1 MVSCLK
7 KKQNKKPMIQINK
20 EIYYADNGI
29 YAKDLNSGFID
40 VEKYQGQDEH
50 RWDPITQYIGES
62 IWNLADDCLD
72 EEVGDDSELIGFR
85 MNVQLTPITQKKK

>member
-1 MVSCLK
+1 
-7 KKQNKKPMIQINK
+7 MIQINK

-40 VEKYQGQDEH
+40 VEKYQSQVGH
-50 RWDPITQYIGES
+50 SWDPITQYIGGS
-62 IWNLADDCLD
+62 IWDLALECLG
-72 EEVGDDSELIGFR
+72 EEVEADSELIGFR